1 MKITIEF
8 IEHKAI
14 TDESFSQV
22 VNLKMQYWE
31 FSQESQKEWINKN
44 IKENDYHLF
53 IRNEF
58 NELIA
63 YLNIVHLNVAC
74 ADINRIFFGVG
85 NVCVDRGYSG
95 AGYGKLLMCLVNTF
109 IKPRNIPGILLCKS
123 TLNSFY
129 NASGWFLFKGSVSV
143 GNELFIGSVFT
154 IETLQYD
161 HINIEKNF

>member
-1 MKITIEF
+1 VKITIEF
-8 IEHKAI
+8 TEHKAV
-14 TDESFSQV
+14 TDESLNQI

-31 FSQESQKEWINKN
+31 FSQESQKEWIKKN
-44 IKENDYHLF
+44 INENDYHLF

-63 YLNIVHLNVAC
+63 YLNIVHMNVAC
-74 ADINRIFFGVG
+74 ADIKRIFFGVG

-95 AGYGKLLMCLVNTF
+95 GGYGKLLMCLVNTF
-109 IKPRNIPGILLCKS
+109 IKHRNIHGILLCNS

-129 NASGWFLFKGSVSV
+129 NISGWTLFKGSVSV
-143 GNELFIGSVFT
+143 GNELFNDSVFT
-154 IETLQYD
+154 TEALQYD